1 MRTECKCTAV
11 DKRSPLKFDA
21 GNFMIGII
29 DYGAGNIRSVSNA
42 LKRLDVPHFVS
53 NDRNELD
60 SANKLI
66 FPGVGEARSAM
77 DALART
83 GLPVWLKQVRVP
95 FLGICLGMQ
104 LLFEHTT
111 ERATECLGIIS
122 GTNERFNSDRSILKV
137 PHMGWNQ
144 VKYDGDI
151 PLFSGVPSG
160 DNFYFVHSYYAPIAA
175 ATIGT
180 TEYGVRF
187 TSAVRQDNFY
197 GVQFHPEK
205 SGKAGLQLLKNFIE
219 LC

>member
-1 MRTECKCTAV
+1 
-11 DKRSPLKFDA
+11 
-21 GNFMIGII
+21 MIGII
-29 DYGAGNIRSVSNA
+29 NYGAGNIRSVINA
-42 LKRLDVPHFVS
+42 LNRLSVPHFIS
-53 NDRNELD
+53 NDCNELNKAD
-60 SANKLI
+60 KLI

-77 DALART
+77 DALERA
-83 GLPVWLKQVRVP
+83 GLTDWLKDVTVP

-122 GTNERFNSDRSILKV
+122 GTNERFNGVQSQLKV

-144 VKYDGDI
+144 VQQNGKD
-151 PLFSGVPSG
+151 PLFSGIISG
-160 DNFYFVHSYYAPIAA
+160 ENFYFVHSYYAPIVL

-180 TEYGVRF
+180 TDYGLQF
-187 TSAVRQDNFY
+187 TSAMHQKNYY

-205 SGKAGLQLLKNFIE
+205 SGKAGLQVLKNFVE

>member
-1 MRTECKCTAV
+1 
-11 DKRSPLKFDA
+11 
-21 GNFMIGII
+21 MIGII

-42 LKRLDVPHFVS
+42 LKRLEVPHFIS
-53 NDRNELD
+53 HNRQELKKAD
-60 SANKLI
+60 KYI

-77 DALART
+77 DALMQRD
-83 GLPVWLKQVRVP
+83 LIQWLKDIQLP

-104 LLFEHTT
+104 LLFDRTT
-111 ERATECLGIIS
+111 ERKTECLGVLS
-122 GTNERFNSDRSILKV
+122 GTNKIFQNDQPGMKV

-144 VKYDGDI
+144 VQHSGNS
-151 PLFSGVPSG
+151 PLFSGVASG
-160 DNFYFVHSYYAPIAA
+160 EHFYFVHSYYAPIVS

-187 TSAVRQDNFY
+187 TAALNQKNYY

-205 SGKAGLQLLKNFIE
+205 SSKAGLQVLKNFID